1 MGPLTAQA
9 LRRITGVGASPPDSA
24 SGSPTSFFTNKP
36 FDHQPV
42 IPADP
47 QPSFCGPNATF
58 PTFDNP
64 SDRISAAIDWESRQP
79 IADVGSSDTASKMAR
94 PNLTLLTD
102 VGRRYPGFPT
112 PLSPTLS
119 AKETYPTPTSN
130 SESRAPTPHLQSPMT
145 PLASPM
151 SLDGSSSCA
160 PPAHR
165 APYGYDHFAEQMS
178 NIDSVLDRSSIS
190 CSTRM
195 ASQSPSV
202 RSLSPRSPASGQ
214 QALSP
219 RVGMLRHMATQQAL
233 HSSSGSEAMSSPRQ
247 EYPLHACNAR
257 RDSVLSLASTPY
269 SQSVG
274 SASPLSDRQQL
285 ALPRRPSI
293 QIANGTEF
301 ETKSPISPTGTML
314 AYTSNRAVGSGL
326 LATPALSEPQVA
338 EYRFWVPC
346 GRRVCGFGCGGV
358 HEGEH
363 AAAKRLFREAESITE
378 QQVASEGYGHHEE
391 GEELDQMSPVE
402 SQEKV
407 RREFPS
413 VSFTRPV
420 GEWKRFLMNKERD
433 VSVAKV

>member
-36 FDHQPV
+36 FDHQPT

-47 QPSFCGPNATF
+47 QHSFRGPNATF

-64 SDRISAAIDWESRQP
+64 SDGISASIDWGSKQP
-79 IADVGSSDTASKMAR
+79 IVDVGSSNTASEIAR

-112 PLSPTLS
+112 PLSPTMS
-119 AKETYPTPTSN
+119 AKDAFPTPTSN
-130 SESRAPTPHLQSPMT
+130 SGSRAATPHLQSPMR

-160 PPAHR
+160 PSAHR
-165 APYGYDHFAEQMS
+165 AYHGYEHFAEQMG
-178 NIDSVLDRSSIS
+178 NIDSVLDRSNIRCLS
-190 CSTRM
+190 RM
-195 ASQSPSV
+195 ASRSSSV
-202 RSLSPRSPASGQ
+202 RSLSPRNHTTGQ

-219 RVGMLRHMATQQAL
+219 RVGMLRHMAMQQAFY
-233 HSSSGSEAMSSPRQ
+233 SSSGSEEMLSPWP
-247 EYPLHACNAR
+247 EYSNARKAR
-257 RDSVLSLASTPY
+257 RDSVLSLTSTPH
-269 SQSVG
+269 SQSVR

-285 ALPRRPSI
+285 AFPRRPSI

-301 ETKSPISPTGTML
+301 ETESPISPTGTML

-346 GRRVCGFGCGGV
+346 GRRLCGFGCGGV
-358 HEGEH
+358 HEGEN

-378 QQVASEGYGHHEE
+378 QQVVSEGYGHHEE
-391 GEELDQMSPVE
+391 GEELDQMSPVV
-402 SQEKV
+402 SQEEV
-407 RREFPS
+407 RRDFPS

-420 GEWKRFLMNKERD
+420 NEWKRFLMNKERD